1 LFYLSQ
7 DVHRLKKKDTSNV
20 LNSKTLKDSKFSPM
34 QLVSNEIVASE
45 KTIHSLP
52 IIGFSF
58 LNLFFLLFG
67 VSASLFIRFLFMNS
81 SNTDSTSVKQL
92 KPNDL
97 EITLKNF
104 NNNED
109 TKNKK

>member
-1 LFYLSQ
+1 
-7 DVHRLKKKDTSNV
+7 
-20 LNSKTLKDSKFSPM
+20 
-34 QLVSNEIVASE
+34 
-45 KTIHSLP
+45 
-52 IIGFSF
+52 
-58 LNLFFLLFG
+58 
-67 VSASLFIRFLFMNS
+67 MNS

-109 TKNKK
+109 PKNKK

>member
-1 LFYLSQ
+1 
-7 DVHRLKKKDTSNV
+7 
-20 LNSKTLKDSKFSPM
+20 M

-45 KTIHSLP
+45 KTIQSLP
-52 IIGFSF
+52 ISSFSF

-81 SNTDSTSVKQL
+81 ANTDSTSVKQL

-97 EITLKNF
+97 EITLKN
-104 NNNED
+104 
-109 TKNKK
+109 